1 MERNPRWLLGLLAAS
16 VALCGGFGRAIRQE
30 PQHPAAASAQP
41 DQVQWCRE
49 GILDPAARPDVR
61 RRWACR
67 LLQLKT
73 GVARSVAGELL
84 AMPEN
89 PDARR
94 AVAEAISECARAD
107 REILDESFLNP
118 LFDLLGSAAPDMRQ
132 AASRAIGEFPALAVA
147 AMLGEIARQPIDPN
161 AAPAQRDLQLAKK
174 LAAIDAL
181 APNVHRRTVAAELI
195 KVLDDPNPA
204 VVERAI
210 AALQSVTR
218 TPIGNDRE
226 MWKAWWV
233 DVAAMREEDWLAD
246 QLDMNRDRALAAQSE
261 LETLRDQSRRQQAS
275 LAARLG
281 EFMRNTFRYLPGDQ
295 RETELIG
302 WLKDPLPE
310 VSLAAI
316 ELIKSRLADEG
327 QRPEGAV
334 LSTLLQLAKEGSP
347 QVRRQALLILQ
358 NLNDAAVIETLLA
371 RLPVEDDPATRAA
384 VIRALG
390 KLGAVEAIPGLIRE
404 IGSKDAS
411 PDCARE
417 AALSLGL
424 IAARPDAAVRLN
436 AAVAPLRAKYA
447 ELTDGDSALRAGLLT
462 AMAGIADPSF
472 QPAFLAAAESDDPAV
487 LRQAIRGLRMLGD
500 NSKMTRLRTLTAD
513 KDPLVRVAAIT
524 AIGELGREEA
534 DLESIVPRLNP
545 TVEAS
550 EPAREAAWKAFAVWH
565 SRRPIAERIRAA
577 DRLRDLPDLQD
588 RYLDELIA
596 DLAATEP
603 GRPEIESLRERLV
616 TSLVGQGKFAAAT
629 SQLRELYALRAA
641 RGDANTFETGIR
653 WLDAAL
659 RTPGSSG
666 AGEVI
671 QKLADGTDTAVRGRV
686 IAVVAQFA
694 DSPEVAADADRARK
708 LQGELQSV
716 PGDEL
721 GEAWQQLLRRL
732 VERTEPVKDPTVPG
746 S

>member
-1 MERNPRWLLGLLAAS
+1 MERNPRWLPGLLIVLAAFS
-16 VALCGGFGRAIRQE
+16 GGFANASGQE
-30 PQHPAAASAQP
+30 PPYPVATAVEP

-49 GILDPAARPDVR
+49 GVLDPTARPEAR

-84 AMPEN
+84 AMPDN

-94 AVAEAISECARAD
+94 AVAEAIAECARAD
-107 REILDESFLNP
+107 REILDESFLNA
-118 LFDLLGSAAPDMRQ
+118 LFDLLGSTTPEMRQ

-147 AMLGEIARQPIDPN
+147 AMLGDIARQPIDPS
-161 AAPAQRDLQLAKK
+161 APPAQRDLQLAKK
-174 LAAIDAL
+174 LSAIDAM
-181 APNVHRRTVAAELI
+181 APNVHRRAVAAELI

-210 AALQSVTR
+210 AALQTVTR

-226 MWKAWWV
+226 MWKAWGA
-233 DVAAMREEDWLAD
+233 DLAAMREEDWLSD
-246 QLDMNRDRALAAQSE
+246 QLDMNRDRALAAQAE
-261 LETLRDQSRRQQAS
+261 LETLRDQSRRQQAA
-275 LAARLG
+275 LAERLG
-281 EFMRNTFRYLPGDQ
+281 DFMRNTFRYLPADR

-302 WLKDPLPE
+302 WLKDPLAE
-310 VSLAAI
+310 VTLAAI
-316 ELIKSRLADEG
+316 ELVKSRLADEG

-334 LSTLLQLAKEGSP
+334 LGTLLQLVKEGTP
-347 QVRRQALLILQ
+347 QVRRQALLIIQ
-358 NLNDAAVIETLLA
+358 NLNDAAVIETLIA
-371 RLPVEDDPATRAA
+371 RLPVEEDPATRAA

-390 KLGAVEAIPGLIRE
+390 KLGSVEAIPGLIRE
-404 IGSKDAS
+404 ISSKEAPS
-411 PDCARE
+411 ECVRE
-417 AALSLGL
+417 AGLALGL
-424 IAARPDAAVRLN
+424 IASRPDAAVRLTS
-436 AAVAPLRAKYA
+436 AVAPLRAKYA
-447 ELTDGDSALRAGLLT
+447 ELTDGDAALRAGLLT

-472 QPAFLAAAESDDPAV
+472 QPEFLAAAESDDPAV
-487 LRQAIRGLRMLGD
+487 VRQAIRGLRMLGD

-524 AIGELGREEA
+524 AIGELGREDA

-550 EPAREAAWKAFAVWH
+550 ESAREAAWKAFTTWH
-565 SRRPIAERIRAA
+565 SRRPIAERILAA

-596 DLAATEP
+596 DLSATEP
-603 GRPEIESLRERLV
+603 GRPEIEALREKLV
-616 TSLVGQGKFAAAT
+616 SSFVSQGKFAAAAGH
-629 SQLRELYALRAA
+629 LRELYALRAA
-641 RGDANTFETGIR
+641 RADASSFDTGLR

-659 RTPGSSG
+659 RAPASGG

-671 QKLADGTDTAVRGRV
+671 QKLANGGDTATRARV
-686 IAVVAQFA
+686 IAAVAQFA
-694 DSPEVAADADRARK
+694 DLPEVATDIERARK
-708 LQGELQSV
+708 LLGELQAV
-716 PGDEL
+716 RGDEL
-721 GEAWQQLLRRL
+721 GEPWQQLLRRL
-732 VERTEPVKDPTVPG
+732 AERLEPPKEAIPPG